1 MKRNVWIVAVASAT
15 AVMAQLVPLWVTL
28 TVAGVVILGMLEIV
42 FRAESLQDGLREVFL
57 AKPRS
62 D

>member
-1 MKRNVWIVAVASAT
+1 MKNVWIVAVASAT

-42 FRAESLQDGLREVFL
+42 FRAKCLQDGLREIFL

>member
-15 AVMAQLVPLWVTL
+15 AVMAKLVPLWVTL

-42 FRAESLQDGLREVFL
+42 FRAESLRDGLRRIHL
-57 AKPRS
+57 AKPGS

>member
-15 AVMAQLVPLWVTL
+15 AVMAQIVPLWVTL
-28 TVAGVVILGMLEIV
+28 TVAAVAILHLLEIV
-42 FRAESLQDGLREVFL
+42 FRADSLRGGLRKIYL

>member
-1 MKRNVWIVAVASAT
+1 MVAVASAT
-15 AVMAQLVPLWVTL
+15 AVMAKLVPLWVTL
-28 TVAGVVILGMLEIV
+28 TVGAVAILGLLEIV
-42 FRAESLQDGLREVFL
+42 FRAESLRDGLRKVHL

>member
-15 AVMAQLVPLWVTL
+15 AVMAKLVPLWVTL
-28 TVAGVVILGMLEIV
+28 TVAAVAVLGLLELV
-42 FRAESLQDGLREVFL
+42 FRSESLRDGLRRIHL
-57 AKPRS
+57 ARPQS